1 MKRVNWKRWLVV
13 GLSCSLFMDSVVG
26 VTVLAETIA
35 GETEQGVATSQSS
48 DEASQ
53 TTQTTEESQA
63 TVASEAK
70 TVPPQETAR
79 IAARAIGYSSV
90 EGREIPFFFV
100 EEDGTLFDPDRITMA
115 VNLSS
120 FSFYEEKLQR
130 TPLEPT
136 TVNGGKLL
144 SIPTSPAFNM
154 IQITRIQVIF
164 MAFLKCR
171 LLFLR
176 SIKAWT
182 FDQVRFIQETLRN
195 IQCQRFLRTLGAK

>member
-26 VTVLAETIA
+26 VTVLAETITGA
-35 GETEQGVATSQSS
+35 TEQGVATSQSS

-79 IAARAIGYSSV
+79 IASRAIGYSSV
-90 EGREIPFFFV
+90 EGREIPFSLWRKTGRCLIPTELRWRSIFPRFRFMKRNYN
-100 EEDGTLFDPDRITMA
+100 E
-115 VNLSS
+115 
-120 FSFYEEKLQR
+120 
-130 TPLEPT
+130 PLEPT

-144 SIPTSPAFNM
+144 SIPTSPAFKYDTNNQNPSN
-154 IQITRIQVIF
+154 IYGVSEVSFTI
-164 MAFLKCR
+164 
-171 LLFLR
+171 LR

-182 FDQVRFIQETLRN
+182 FDQVRFIQETLRTSSAN
-195 IQCQRFLRTLGAK
+195 GFANVGAK

>member
-26 VTVLAETIA
+26 VTVLAETIT

-70 TVPPQETAR
+70 TVPSQETAR

-100 EEDGTLFDPDRITMA
+100 EEDGTLFDPDRITMT

-130 TPLEPT
+130 TPLEPVSYT
-136 TVNGGKLL
+136 H
-144 SIPTSPAFNM
+144 
-154 IQITRIQVIF
+154 
-164 MAFLKCR
+164 
-171 LLFLR
+171 LR
-176 SIKAWT
+176 AH
-182 FDQVRFIQETLRN
+182 ET
-195 IQCQRFLRTLGAK
+195 

>member
-26 VTVLAETIA
+26 VTVLAETIT
-35 GETEQGVATSQSS
+35 GETEQGAQSS

-63 TVASEAK
+63 T
-70 TVPPQETAR
+70 AR
-79 IAARAIGYSSV
+79 IASRAIGYSSV

-136 TVNGGKLL
+136 IVNGGKLL
-144 SIPTSPAFNM
+144 SIPTSPVFKYDTNNRDPSN
-154 IQITRIQVIF
+154 IYGVSEVSFTIPKEYQSLDIRP
-164 MAFLKCR
+164 
-171 LLFLR
+171 
-176 SIKAWT
+176 ST
-182 FDQVRFIQETLRN
+182 FYTGDTTQYPVPTVFANVGGKVTNYVAPMRRRN
-195 IQCQRFLRTLGAK
+195 

>member
-26 VTVLAETIA
+26 VTVLAETITEA
-35 GETEQGVATSQSS
+35 TEQGVATSQSS

-79 IAARAIGYSSV
+79 IASRAIGYSSV

-120 FSFYEEKLQR
+120 FSFMKRNYNEP
-130 TPLEPT
+130 PL
-136 TVNGGKLL
+136 
-144 SIPTSPAFNM
+144 SPP
-154 IQITRIQVIF
+154 
-164 MAFLKCR
+164 L
-171 LLFLR
+171 
-176 SIKAWT
+176 
-182 FDQVRFIQETLRN
+182 
-195 IQCQRFLRTLGAK
+195 

>member
-26 VTVLAETIA
+26 VTVLAETITGA
-35 GETEQGVATSQSS
+35 TEQGVATSQSS

-70 TVPPQETAR
+70 TVPPQETAKLLLER
-79 IAARAIGYSSV
+79 LVILLWKGAR
-90 EGREIPFFFV
+90 FLFFV

-115 VNLSS
+115 VNLST

-130 TPLEPT
+130 TP
-136 TVNGGKLL
+136 
-144 SIPTSPAFNM
+144 
-154 IQITRIQVIF
+154 
-164 MAFLKCR
+164 
-171 LLFLR
+171 
-176 SIKAWT
+176 
-182 FDQVRFIQETLRN
+182 
-195 IQCQRFLRTLGAK
+195 